1 MIFVRKGVVLAK
13 VNKVS
18 KNGKNF
24 AFIKIADP
32 KSFDTVEIMAS
43 RDLDVDSLVE
53 CEHYDALVDIDGR
66 FSRVNLVPAAK

>member
-24 AFIKIADP
+24 AKKGHNKNFK
-32 KSFDTVEIMAS
+32 F
-43 RDLDVDSLVE
+43 
-53 CEHYDALVDIDGR
+53 
-66 FSRVNLVPAAK
+66 AKKNGYHKKHFAKKGHNRHFAKRYNKCRCY